1 VHSRGEDADRA
12 PEITRCA
19 ADLWMN
25 HEEQAAAVDSQ
36 PWKRNT
42 SKRDIAEINRWRLS
56 RDAFSGS

>member
-1 VHSRGEDADRA
+1 
-12 PEITRCA
+12 
-19 ADLWMN
+19 MN

-42 SKRDIAEINRWRLS
+42 SKRDIAESNRWRLS

>member
-1 VHSRGEDADRA
+1 MCIHVERMRTEHPNHALCRRSVDE
-12 PEITRCA
+12 
-19 ADLWMN
+19 

-42 SKRDIAEINRWRLS
+42 SKRDIAEINRWRVS